1 MNDELAFHFFME
13 NIKKANN
20 TLTFFGRDV
29 VSMTKSDLMATVA
42 SLAERVP
49 DYGCNYR
56 NRSPR
61 HKPAPPKEDTA
72 SGYTVTVIG
81 GTL

>member
-1 MNDELAFHFFME
+1 MNDELPFDFFME
-13 NIKKANN
+13 NIKKAN
-20 TLTFFGRDV
+20 TLTFFGLDV

-42 SLAERVP
+42 FLAERVP

-61 HKPAPPKEDTA
+61 QKPSPPKEDIA
-72 SGYTVTVIG
+72 SGYTYTVIG
-81 GTL
+81 GNL

>member
-1 MNDELAFHFFME
+1 MNDELPFDFFME
-13 NIKKANN
+13 NIKKAN
-20 TLTFFGRDV
+20 TLTFFGLDV

-42 SLAERVP
+42 FLAERVP
-49 DYGCNYR
+49 DYGRNYR

-61 HKPAPPKEDTA
+61 HKPSQPKDDIA

-81 GTL
+81 GNL